1 MTRPLLSALF
11 SILVAAGTL
20 GAGTALAADPTP
32 DLNSD
37 GRVTPQ
43 EYQTFSYSRMVVV
56 DTDRDGRVSKAE
68 MRSRLGSR
76 GFMLDAFWGQLDQ
89 NRDGFLTR
97 PEIDRLSDDGFRRAD
112 ANRDGALDASEL
124 AASRRRG
131 GGPR

>member
-1 MTRPLLSALF
+1 MTRTTLPAIF
-11 SILVAAGTL
+11 SILLAAGTL
-20 GAGTALAADPTP
+20 SAGAALATDPTP

-37 GRVTPQ
+37 GRVTLP
-43 EYQTFSYSRMVVV
+43 EYQAFGYSRMAIV
-56 DTDRDGRVSKAE
+56 DTDHDGRVSKPE
-68 MRSRLGSR
+68 MRSRLGAR
-76 GFMLDAFWGQLDQ
+76 GFMLDAFWGQLDL

-112 ANRDGALDASEL
+112 INRDGILDSAEL